1 MSTPTPN
8 YNTPGHEKQ
17 GSRVPRRPSAPALN
31 STVGVPRQ
39 GNRPYL
45 LGTGA
50 VLLSLVAVG
59 FLLLNDQPS
68 VANTTAIS
76 AESDKSIA
84 LTSSPVTVQGSSS
97 TNHSSINPSSANNGE
112 VTTQHADSK
121 PVPAQLDDHSPDVE
135 LISSYEDQ
143 IQELLEEND
152 ALHENLESAIEE
164 NDYLREETLQLNE
177 ELLRLELALFKAN
190 EAAKGPVEVKTV
202 YNITN
207 VPAGSFIPKVGRATE
222 SIESASTS
230 VETEPKVNLAKQKQV
245 NSETNDDQTG
255 NTVDYLGASGE
266 LEIEVRYED
275 ASPADQLA
283 YDEYINDHGQE
294 ISYAE
299 FRFSSRYKPAD
310 VN

>member
-84 LTSSPVTVQGSSS
+84 LTSSQDTVQRS
-97 TNHSSINPSSANNGE
+97 SSINPSSINNGE
-112 VTTQHADSK
+112 VTTQHADGK
-121 PVPAQLDDHSPDVE
+121 PVQEQFDDHASDVE

-177 ELLRLELALFKAN
+177 ELLRLELALFRAN

-230 VETEPKVNLAKQKQV
+230 VETEPKVNLAKQV

>member
-31 STVGVPRQ
+31 SKVDVPRQ

-59 FLLLNDQPS
+59 FLLLNDRSS

-121 PVPAQLDDHSPDVE
+121 QVQEQFDDHSPDVE

-143 IQELLEEND
+143 IQELLLEND
-152 ALHENLESAIEE
+152 ELHENLESAIEE

-177 ELLRLELALFKAN
+177 ELLRLELALFKAS
-190 EAAKGPVEVKTV
+190 EAAKGPVEVRTV

-230 VETEPKVNLAKQKQV
+230 VETEPKVNLAKQV